1 MAFFKYTAVRFGITA
16 VVLIVCL
23 LLQLGWIVSAVVAV
37 VVAFCISF
45 LFLGK
50 MRNAATESIQYRFSG
65 KAAPL
70 RTATERDD
78 AAAEDAYLESHRQD
92 PERS

>member
-16 VVLIVCL
+16 AVLIVCL

-37 VVAFCISF
+37 VIAFCISY
-45 LFLGK
+45 LFLGN
-50 MRNAATESIQYRFSG
+50 MRAAANKSIEHRLSG

-70 RTATERDD
+70 RTSAERDD
-78 AAAEDAYLESHRQD
+78 AAAEDAYIESHRDPKQD
-92 PERS
+92 